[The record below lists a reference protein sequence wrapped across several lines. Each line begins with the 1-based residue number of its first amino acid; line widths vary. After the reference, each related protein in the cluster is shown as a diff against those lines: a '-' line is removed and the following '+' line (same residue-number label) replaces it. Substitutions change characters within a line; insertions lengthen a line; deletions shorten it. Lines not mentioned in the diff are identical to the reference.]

1 MATPPE
7 NDDANHSNAPLNFR
21 HSNTLI
27 TTKVPHYPTKLTTG
41 MSIIPGWNRPNANG
55 QNSNINDKD
64 YNGPN
69 FKARP
74 LKHWRKQLQVYN
86 YNGPANNSRTATIS
100 ELERPGTTVYHFTPD
115 CTCVPDEGGN
125 SYIISN
131 NKFGYEVKDDNYSKG
146 VLDVKVQNN
155 GFTLVPYDATTAQIN
170 DPTNQSAYKIM
181 TGIHNTNCINC
192 SPQGNLIRSGI
203 AFQSQAFFSYS
214 NDKLETRCQ
223 TYEQNISTNKEPG
236 CVYFDAQGI
245 PLWPNDARNGP
256 QVVAPVNYQ
265 PIRLF
270 NKPCLSETIY
280 KPNNIGFAKQG
291 AVSGSTRLKKLV
303 SDTTTLNGSS
313 FYSARG
319 AEEAN
324 LGRFQGTNLSSNYYV
339 KNKPVVDS
347 CRGSI
352 PTPPVLSIVDRDT
365 YSITFTWQDFGNSFC
380 NVVYYT
386 VTYFAINII
395 ERLRNVD
402 DSHDFFN
409 SSEGDIDIQDFLDN
423 YNELQFYSGNNTN
436 NNSYENTGDSM
447 GMGDSM
453 DTGDSMAMGMG
464 MSTDMVIW
472 NKNGIVGD
480 NTIYTDRENNIRYTI
495 TSQIRTKNVARN
507 TVNTVPNRS
516 NITELNPNTYYL
528 MSMTSTTGNGT
539 SIRSNAVLGSTLLY
553 SNIVINIEP
562 FIEDYIYPYSSTI
575 PISLT
580 IRVSSDHKTTPII
593 LRIINISNSDVAKIT
608 PIQDYPDTYEVQLM
622 NVGTFNLQGEQAR
635 GLGEFSNIGN
645 SITISP
651 LLTISKGTPEV
662 NEPWKVVRN
671 NVLIVG
677 KTYSFYPLT
686 FLSDIVQFYGEYKI
700 IDIYGRESNIATF
713 INNDG
718 VESNTSNFIDNFRE
732 NSNKILVKS
741 SGIFRIKAT
750 TVETQNYRSISVIS
764 GNIYATRDDPII
776 EFEFPDAESFNRRF
790 TYRTGQTYDIAEIN
804 QAKFIH
810 PAPNVQPP
818 DLYITYSAISVE
830 TDTTSDVVDIVTRT
844 VTIMNA
850 GSFKIRART
859 NQTNVYNSIYIDSP
873 PITINKATP
882 TFSEPWYLFQDID
895 SLLLKG
901 RTYSFS
907 PPSFTFPYPGPSF
920 PSEFVSITSY
930 TSSSTTVT
938 LIGSTTTIRIDE
950 EGPFT
955 ITAQTTESRNYNRAS
970 VTSQEEI
977 PTLNTARVAFPGNFK
992 TSITYGEEY
1001 FLNEAYFI
1009 YPSDVYNFEG
1019 VASLSGSRIVV
1030 SEEQYNYFI
1039 INRRITADIVNSVP
1053 GSSPPLISSSGDIII
1068 NKKIEY
1074 DTSNRVSRHVIY
1086 IRNDTGIPESTPVT
1100 ITNIIQYVS
1109 ELRDFF
1115 ITYTI
1120 VSPTGSTSDVATI
1133 SGTSVTLLKAGTFK
1147 IRAHTNQISPAPAPT
1162 IFNSTRDS
1170 PLITV
1175 NKATPILQLN
1185 DLFEY
1190 TLQVK
1195 NTYSFNKATI
1205 SKPVIIPNEILP
1217 ITYVS
1222 LNPDI
1227 VTVVISQPTA
1237 SQRPSILINRVGS
1250 FKIRAETKPS
1260 ERYNIGYVESPEE
1273 FSTNPG
1279 MPVIKFDP
1287 SQDFGP
1293 FTYRTNPSFEIKEVI
1308 FINPPPPPPA
1318 EINVLYNIPETIYV
1332 SKEERTVT
1340 INNVGQ
1346 FMLTAK
1352 TIQSENFN
1360 VSNIIYRHINI
1371 KRFTPQFYEGWRAFI
1386 NNRNVN
1392 YVFVGQTFQIN
1403 PPILI
1408 NPEPDQQPFPS
1419 EILSIQYS
1427 IVPDKRAEI
1436 FSISETS
1443 TVVKVLQEGP
1453 FTIIAQTTE
1462 DRNHNIGET
1471 ISVRIYGSVPERP
1484 IIEFPGNNEVNEITY
1499 GDDYFLEEAVF
1510 TYPERII
1517 TIEGT
1522 ATLSITSNETRI
1534 VLNSLEQYNR
1544 IVIQAYLRVTITST
1558 STLNFIV
1565 ESRSIQ
1571 NGQFIVVVTLSSILG
1586 EILSIGNYT
1595 IENMTQ
1601 EIIIP
1606 VGGSIAYSIVPP
1618 PQPIPPSYVKF
1629 GPVAEISGTNV
1640 TIKRTGSFT
1649 VQAIATIIN
1658 DPPTF
1663 RHSSYPVFSTVNVKR
1678 ATPTLLFDNDDLF
1691 PNQVLITNR
1700 RYSFRP
1706 ATVMI
1711 PSSVTPE
1718 VISVE
1723 YTCVPLGVV
1732 TIFPLD
1738 VSSNTIPIRVNRAE
1752 QFRIKAQTFEPP
1764 SGNFNRSIPIFS
1776 KYEKGAQENRPVLF
1790 FPGADESGVVP
1801 VTNLTYG
1808 ENNNIYNV
1816 EQLADFSYPE
1826 QNNIPVDLTINYR
1839 INEESSNIAR
1849 VEMRNTIV
1857 EHELLGTIT
1866 INIPVITIFRAGSFK
1881 LIAETNA
1888 GKFRLDGYTEPTVQ
1902 LARSE
1907 PVYREFNVQRATP
1920 TFQTWNIFN
1929 SEVFTGTTVEF
1940 YAPLFLTPSP
1950 VPSEILPFTYESF
1963 TSSDDRII
1971 TIEPQQRIDE
1981 NGVTVFTARIH
1992 RKGPVS
1998 ITAKTLQSDNYN
2010 RGVIPLDSEISI
2022 IHNTP
2027 VIYFP
2032 GDNRSPDE
2040 PSQPES
2046 DFITQITY
2054 GETYTLR
2061 QAFFDRPSVAD
2072 ITRFGLRITYRIV
2085 DASDNTLISN
2095 VASIN
2100 GTTVTIHR
2108 AGTFTIVAETNN
2120 TYAFQRTSINRNVTV
2135 LQATPTISFNP
2146 TFTDIS
2152 NPTLGNIETFF
2163 VNNQYTFSPA
2173 TVTQPSTVPRDELTI
2188 TYSSGNGNAEVDGT
2202 ARTIRII
2209 NDGPIVIVASTGV
2222 TNNFLP
2228 GTATYNSVRIT
2239 RANTPGIIIPSI
2251 VGISGNQ
2258 ITLGRDYTLQA
2269 STFYHPSTADVIR
2282 FGLSIQ
2288 HRIVD
2293 AVANTVTTNVATI
2306 NGTTITL
2313 ITSGSFRIRAET
2325 VEQPP
2330 SGGQSI
2336 FIRREVFS
2344 PVINVIRVTPG
2355 IAFPNNDL
2363 FRNIDL
2369 LVNGVY
2375 NFTPAVVTIPAG
2387 IRNEALTVE
2396 YTSEP
2401 AGVVTILL
2409 NPLRIQVN
2417 RQGRFQIRA
2426 RIVETNNFNSNF
2438 ILSDPEYGVQLNTPV
2453 LEFPG
2458 LSFTP
2463 DALGNIINF
2472 TDTFTFGTINPNT
2485 TINPNRN
2492 INIYTP
2498 TPAVFNYPQPANIP
2512 SLGLTITYS
2521 IPTTNPNIATL
2532 EMRNVTVNSVQ
2543 TQIPVITISRVGGG
2557 SFTLIATTN
2566 ETTAYRSVSMSIIV
2580 TVIRGTPT
2588 FNTWTPFSILTTP
2601 LVTGTIVN
2609 FRIPQFLT
2617 PNPVPTEIPAF
2628 TVSSFTILTVQPPPL
2643 PLSSD
2648 TTTAVAT
2655 ILSGPV
2661 IVNGVTVFSI
2671 RINRLG
2677 GFYIRAETVASE
2689 NYNRGQVTSLR
2700 VTVNTLNTPRLKFP
2714 TNPAPIRAITYGE
2727 TYTVSPAYFDYPIPS
2742 LVRDFNLIVTHSIRN
2757 SSYFTLSLPGP
2768 SPNFT
2773 QTVNISRAGT
2783 FTIYA
2788 ESTPILNSFNAATPI
2803 TLGVTVNRARPTI
2816 TFPTN
2821 IFPEL
2826 SGVTSEQILI
2836 VNTSY
2841 NFLPA
2846 VISAPGISDASRLPE
2861 IRYRTNDANIATID
2875 PNPVTTP
2882 QGIRRRI
2889 NIIAVSRVPII
2900 IIAYTQNATNFIDAS
2915 ANYTNTR
2922 SVYFNT
2928 PEITAPLINNNINN
2942 ILTFGQQTQPTF
2954 QLSVVTNPSS
2964 VSPFHRSISDNIQ
2977 YAIVDASYNNT
2988 LRNDVATIS
2997 GTTITLHTSGRFRI
3011 RATTVNTSIFR
3022 SISRWSNVVTVNR
3035 GRPTLPTSWNPIPT
3049 VLFVGDTAV
3058 ITPPVFTFPITPN
3071 LNEIPPT
3078 YSYISNTK
3086 RIVTINQP
3094 NPLNI
3099 RINSTGSFRIRA
3111 TTRES
3116 TRYESVYI
3124 DSPMGFNNYNSTTRR
3139 IPVLVFPANFQ
3150 TQVTFGTPYTLRE
3163 AFFSIPAGTPPPPDP
3178 AANGVTIQYSIVN
3191 PSAPN
3196 VATSTGDRG
3205 TTITILNRGHFYI
3218 RAETN
3223 NSRSTLFD
3231 NAVPIPSL
3239 RVTVVPATPTFPS
3252 TVWDGLPSGVTTF
3265 FVGDTVTIT
3274 PPPQLTFPSVALQ
3287 QAHGIHIVYIV
3298 GGVEIT
3304 GTTFTR
3310 AFAGTFDIRAETRS
3324 NGNYTTAQIRSS
3336 RIPTFINRP
3345 PPRIIMHNV
3354 ETLTFQEASIPE
3366 SPTFIEQSPRGFP
3379 EWFAVVDQRS
3389 YTDIRNYAIT
3399 RAQGGLGT
3407 AVFMR
3412 IPGNNSTLIPF
3423 NNIVTT
3429 LMTNMAFLF
3438 NGIVNFNEVIASWDT
3453 SRVTDMNSMF
3463 FGCSNFNQRV
3473 ERWNTGRVET
3483 MNRMFSHARLFSQNL
3498 GFWNTQSVRNMN
3510 SMFEGAT
3517 AFNNGGFQGIGN
3529 WNVSNVLSM
3538 QFMFS
3543 NATSFNMPINWDT
3556 RQLRNMDGMFNVA
3569 SNFHGSLSLSTNSLT
3584 SMNAMF
3590 NSARSFLGHG
3600 NIWQWNTRNVVAMNG
3615 VFMGAISFNANLN
3628 WITDSVNDMA
3638 HMFDGCMSFNGDVS
3652 LFNTSRV
3659 QQMRFMFRGC
3669 IFFDR
3674 PIRSNG
3680 HSWQVGNVLNMTG
3693 MFDGATNFNQNI
3705 RYWNTNS
3712 VTDMSFMFRNA
3723 QRFNQPID
3731 LWNTSNV
3738 TDMQS
3743 MFQGARSFNQNINTT
3758 PTLGGWNTSRV
3769 TNMERMFEGATD
3781 FNNGQWP
3788 PIFGFNGYLN
3798 LVEMQQN
3805 FVRAWISDNGNVQ
3818 AEFLVNSQ
3826 FFMRASPRQTMN
3838 WNTAQVRNMNFM
3850 FHNATNFINVDLR
3863 RWPIVNHSPVGFR
3876 RNCPLLNEFA
3886 PFAVFLRADRGR

>member
-100 ELERPGTTVYHFTPD
+100 ELERPGTTVYHFRPD

-131 NKFGYEVKDDNYSKG
+131 NKFGYEVKDNKYSKG

-386 VTYFAINII
+386 VTYFAINIV
-395 ERLRNVD
+395 ETLRNID

-423 YNELQFYSGNNTN
+423 YNELQFYSGNN
-436 NNSYENTGDSM
+436 NNSYQN
-447 GMGDSM
+447 
-453 DTGDSMAMGMG
+453 TGDSMAMGMG

-472 NKNGIVGD
+472 NKNGIVGG

-516 NITELNPNTYYL
+516 NITELNSNTYYL

-539 SIRSNAVLGSTLLY
+539 SIRSNAVLGTTLLD

-562 FIEDYIYPYSSTI
+562 FIEDYIYNYNLYEP
-575 PISLT
+575 LVL
-580 IRVSSDHKTTPII
+580 RVSISSNHNTTPITLSIINATNSNVATLTIDENTLDKYI
-593 LRIINISNSDVAKIT
+593 LRLENA
-608 PIQDYPDTYEVQLM
+608 
-622 NVGTFNLQGEQAR
+622 GTFNLKGQQAR
-635 GLGEFSNIGN
+635 GLGEFSNFGE

-651 LLTISKGTPEV
+651 VITVNQNTPIF
-662 NEPWKVVRN
+662 NEPWEIFPYTLFIGKSYDFVPASLSFPSTIPSD
-671 NVLIVG
+671 LII
-677 KTYSFYPLT
+677 TYR
-686 FLSDIVQFYGEYKI
+686 I
-700 IDIYGRESNIATF
+700 ININGLESNIASF
-713 INNDG
+713 IEDG
-718 VESNTSNFIDNFRE
+718 TKIQV
-732 NSNKILVKS
+732 NSYGSFQVL
-741 SGIFRIKAT
+741 AT
-750 TVETQNYRSISVIS
+750 TSATQNYKSTSITSK
-764 GNIYATRDDPII
+764 NEYATSMNDPII
-776 EFEFPDAESFNRRF
+776 EFPENFVTVTDF
-790 TYRTGQTYDIAEIN
+790 TYRAGLTFDIVQAIFVYPLYSPADIQITYEILPSVVGTTTLTDIA
-804 QAKFIH
+804 
-810 PAPNVQPP
+810 
-818 DLYITYSAISVE
+818 SVDG
-830 TDTTSDVVDIVTRT
+830 TT

-850 GSFKIRART
+850 GSFKIRAKT
-859 NQTNVYNSIYIDSP
+859 NKTDVYNSTYVDSP
-873 PITINKATP
+873 PITVRKGTP
-882 TFSEPWYLFQDID
+882 TFSEPWYLFQNID

-930 TSSSTTVT
+930 TSSSTAVT
-938 LIGSTTTIRIDE
+938 LIGSTTTIRIDG

-955 ITAQTTESRNYNRAS
+955 ITAQTTESRNYNRVS

-1009 YPSDVYNFEG
+1009 YPKDVYNFEG

-1039 INRRITADIVNSVP
+1039 ISRRITADIVNSVP
-1053 GSSPPLISSSGDIII
+1053 GSSPPLISSIGDIII

-1086 IRNDTGIPESTPVT
+1086 IRNDTGIPESTPAT

-1120 VSPTGSTSDVATI
+1120 VSPTGYTSDVATI

-1147 IRAHTNQISPAPAPT
+1147 IRAHTNQINPAPAPT
-1162 IFNSTRDS
+1162 ILNSTRDS

-1185 DLFEY
+1185 DLFQY

-1237 SQRPSILINRVGS
+1237 SQRPSLLVNRVGS

-1260 ERYNIGYVESPEE
+1260 ERYNIGYVESREE

-1308 FINPPPPPPA
+1308 FINPPPPPPS
-1318 EINVLYNIPETIYV
+1318 EIEVKYDTSEKYIASIED
-1332 SKEERTVT
+1332 RTVRMHHANKFT
-1340 INNVGQ
+1340 LRV
-1346 FMLTAK
+1346 K
-1352 TIQSENFN
+1352 TIQSDNFT
-1360 VSNIIYRHINI
+1360 VSNLLEREIQVKKY
-1371 KRFTPQFYEGWRAFI
+1371 TPTFQEGWNAFL
-1386 NNRNVN
+1386 NTENVN
-1392 YVFVGQTFQIN
+1392 YLFIGQTFQIN
-1403 PPILI
+1403 PPTLI
-1408 NPEPDQQPFPS
+1408 TPDPNEETFPPELRSFK
-1419 EILSIQYS
+1419 Y
-1427 IVPDKRAEI
+1427 V
-1436 FSISETS
+1436 
-1443 TVVKVLQEGP
+1443 VLQEAIAEISSVSDTAVLITTKAEGP
-1453 FTIIAQTTE
+1453 FNIKAFTKSYSINYNVATKTSQTIYAIRP
-1462 DRNHNIGET
+1462 DRPYIT
-1471 ISVRIYGSVPERP
+1471 FP
-1484 IIEFPGNNEVNEITY
+1484 ITYREITY
-1499 GDDYFLEEAVF
+1499 GDQYILTEANF
-1510 TYPERII
+1510 TYPNPVTNIPGTALLRVLENEKRII
-1517 TIEGT
+1517 
-1522 ATLSITSNETRI
+1522 
-1534 VLNSLEQYNR
+1534 LNNLEQYNA
-1544 IVIQAYLRVTITST
+1544 IVITASLTVNIVNSENTDSNIIIDTIDFRVTSK
-1558 STLNFIV
+1558 
-1565 ESRSIQ
+1565 SIEA
-1571 NGQFIVVVTLSSILG
+1571 GVFIVVVGFVSSSTRQPLP
-1586 EILSIGNYT
+1586 IGDSQ
-1595 IENMTQ
+1595 IEFVSQ
-1601 EIIIP
+1601 ELRVP
-1606 VGGSIAYSIVPP
+1606 VGGSIAYSIVPSIIP
-1618 PQPIPPSYVKF
+1618 TPQSYT
-1629 GPVAEISGTNV
+1629 PVATISGTNV
-1640 TIKRTGSFT
+1640 TINRAGSFT
-1649 VQAIATIIN
+1649 VRAIATIEGFTN
-1658 DPPTF
+1658 
-1663 RHSSYPVFSTVNVKR
+1663 SSSSIYLNTTVKK

-1718 VISVE
+1718 VIEVE
-1723 YTCVPLGVV
+1723 YTCVPEGVV

-1738 VSSNTIPIRVNRAE
+1738 ISSNTIPIRVNRAQ
-1752 QFRIKAQTFEPP
+1752 QFRIRAQTFEPP

-1776 KYEKGAQENRPVLF
+1776 NYITGAQENRPILF
-1790 FPGADESGVVP
+1790 FPGANENGVVP

-1808 ENNNIYNV
+1808 QNNNIYNV

-1849 VEMRNTIV
+1849 LEIINTIV

-1866 INIPVITIFRAGSFK
+1866 RNIPMITILRAGSFT

-1888 GKFRLDGYTEPTVQ
+1888 GKFRLVGYTEPTVQ
-1902 LARSE
+1902 LTRSE
-1907 PVYREFNVQRATP
+1907 PIRREFNVQRATP
-1920 TFQTWNIFN
+1920 TFQTWDVFTTQL
-1929 SEVFTGTTVEF
+1929 FTGTTVEF

-1963 TSSDDRII
+1963 TSSDERII
-1971 TIEPQQRIDE
+1971 TIEPQQRINE

-1992 RKGPVS
+1992 RRGPVT
-1998 ITAKTLQSDNYN
+1998 ITAKTVQSDNYN
-2010 RGVIPLDSEISI
+2010 ETIIPSLIEEGLI

-2072 ITRFGLRITYRIV
+2072 ITKFGLRITYKIV

-2095 VASIN
+2095 VASILN
-2100 GTTVTIHR
+2100 ENVVTIYT

-2120 TYAFQRTSINRNVTV
+2120 TYAFQTTSIRRNVTV

-2152 NPTLGNIETFF
+2152 NPTLGNIEAFF
-2163 VNNQYTFSPA
+2163 VNNQYSFSPA

-2228 GTATYNSVRIT
+2228 GTTTYTSMRVT

-2336 FIRREVFS
+2336 FISREVFS

-2355 IAFPNNDL
+2355 IAFPDNNL
-2363 FRNIDL
+2363 FKNIDL

-2417 RQGRFQIRA
+2417 RQGRFQIKA
-2426 RIVETNNFNSNF
+2426 RTVETNNFNSNF

-2458 LSFTP
+2458 LSFTL

-2580 TVIRGTPT
+2580 TVIRATPT

-2609 FRIPQFLT
+2609 FRVPQFLT
-2617 PNPVPTEIPAF
+2617 PNPLPTEIPDF
-2628 TVSSFTILTVQPPPL
+2628 TVNSFTILL
-2643 PLSSD
+2643 LSSD
-2648 TTTAVAT
+2648 TDTTRPVAT

-2661 IVNGVTVFSI
+2661 TVNSVAVFRI

-2677 GFYIRAETVASE
+2677 GFYIRGETVASE

-2700 VTVNTLNTPRLKFP
+2700 VTVNTLNTPDIIFP
-2714 TNPAPIRAITYGE
+2714 TNPPPIRTITYGQ
-2727 TYTVSPAYFDYPIPS
+2727 TYTLPQAFFESPTTEIITDLVPNLTINYSIRSSGNPNGTASTVAEIVPPVIPS
-2742 LVRDFNLIVTHSIRN
+2742 YIPTVRI
-2757 SSYFTLSLPGP
+2757 LS
-2768 SPNFT
+2768 
-2773 QTVNISRAGT
+2773 AGT
-2783 FTIYA
+2783 FYIIAQTNIIENIFQTTFRYL
-2788 ESTPILNSFNAATPI
+2788 S
-2803 TLGVTVNRARPTI
+2803 VTVNRATPTI
-2816 TFPTN
+2816 TFPSN
-2821 IFPEL
+2821 IFANDDVL
-2826 SGVTSEQILI
+2826 RVGRSYVFSAATVTIPAGL
-2836 VNTSY
+2836 TDP
-2841 NFLPA
+2841 LPQ
-2846 VISAPGISDASRLPE
+2846 
-2861 IRYRTNDANIATID
+2861 IRYRSNNTDIATI
-2875 PNPVTTP
+2875 VGRTITILRSTT
-2882 QGIRRRI
+2882 
-2889 NIIAVSRVPII
+2889 VPIQ
-2900 IIAYTQNATNFIDAS
+2900 IIAYTEAIGNFTAAEATYARQRSNNF
-2915 ANYTNTR
+2915 YEP
-2922 SVYFNT
+2922 VVEFPT
-2928 PEITAPLINNNINN
+2928 PFTQVMTFGQLSIPVQQA
-2942 ILTFGQQTQPTF
+2942 ILTFPPVGSDFRSRFTITH
-2954 QLSVVTNPSS
+2954 TSS
-2964 VSPFHRSISDNIQ
+2964 NS
-2977 YAIVDASYNNT
+2977 A
-2988 LRNDVATIS
+2988 VATIAG
-2997 GTTITLHTSGRFRI
+2997 GTTITLLRYGTFIINASPIETPPQG
-3011 RATTVNTSIFR
+3011 ALTVFR
-3022 SISRWSNVVTVNR
+3022 SGVIHPSPLITVNR
-3035 GRPTLPTSWNPIPT
+3035 GRPTLPASWNPIPT
-3049 VLFVGDTAV
+3049 VVFVGDTAI
-3058 ITPPVFTFPITPN
+3058 ITPPVFTFPIAPN

-3078 YSYISNTK
+3078 YSYVSET
-3086 RIVTINQP
+3086 RGIVTINQP
-3094 NPLNI
+3094 NPLNVK
-3099 RINSTGSFRIRA
+3099 INSTGSFSTGSFRIRA
-3111 TTRES
+3111 TTQAS
-3116 TRYESVYI
+3116 IRYESVYI
-3124 DSPMGFNNYNSTTRR
+3124 NSHTEYSTTLRV
-3139 IPVLVFPANFQ
+3139 PVLEFPTNFQ
-3150 TQVTFGTPYTLRE
+3150 TQVTFGETYTLRE
-3163 AFFSIPAGTPPPPDP
+3163 AFFSIPPGTLDP
-3178 AANGVTIQYSIVN
+3178 AANGVTINYSIVN
-3191 PSAPN
+3191 PDSIVNPIVNPN
-3196 VATSTGDRG
+3196 RRDVATATGVRG
-3205 TTITILNRGHFYI
+3205 TTITIVNTGHFYI
-3218 RAETN
+3218 RAATN
-3223 NSRSTLFD
+3223 NANSTLFD
-3231 NAVPIPSL
+3231 NAVAINSL
-3239 RVTVVPATPTFPS
+3239 RVTVARATTAFQTTVAWNAFPNINS
-3252 TVWDGLPSGVTTF
+3252 TVFIGETI
-3265 FVGDTVTIT
+3265 TIT
-3274 PPPQLTFPSVALQ
+3274 PPVITIPSATLQ
-3287 QAHGIHIVYIV
+3287 QQN
-3298 GGVEIT
+3298 EIRIIY
-3304 GTTFTR
+3304 FINPPE
-3310 AFAGTFDIRAETRS
+3310 AGTLSGTNVTVNRLGNFTIRAETRS
-3324 NGNYTTAQIRSS
+3324 NNDNYIDANITSILVNVIS
-3336 RIPTFINRP
+3336 RVAFSPLVQQGQTI
-3345 PPRIIMHNV
+3345 V
-3354 ETLTFQEASIPE
+3354 FQDASIPR
-3366 SPTFIEQSPRGFP
+3366 SPVFITTENPRGSAAGA
-3379 EWFAVVDQRS
+3379 ETFAVVDDRS
-3389 YTDIRNYAIT
+3389 REAITNYARGT
-3399 RAQGGLGT
+3399 DTTTFGG
-3407 AVFMR
+3407 V
-3412 IPGNNSTLIPF
+3412 PF

-3429 LMTNMAFLF
+3429 LMTDMSSLFL
-3438 NGIVNFNEVIASWDT
+3438 NVTNFNQNISSWDT
-3453 SRVTDMNSMF
+3453 SRVTNMF
-3463 FGCSNFNQRV
+3463 
-3473 ERWNTGRVET
+3473 
-3483 MNRMFSHARLFSQNL
+3483 
-3498 GFWNTQSVRNMN
+3498 
-3510 SMFEGAT
+3510 
-3517 AFNNGGFQGIGN
+3517 
-3529 WNVSNVLSM
+3529 
-3538 QFMFS
+3538 
-3543 NATSFNMPINWDT
+3543 
-3556 RQLRNMDGMFNVA
+3556 
-3569 SNFHGSLSLSTNSLT
+3569 
-3584 SMNAMF
+3584 
-3590 NSARSFLGHG
+3590 
-3600 NIWQWNTRNVVAMNG
+3600 
-3615 VFMGAISFNANLN
+3615 
-3628 WITDSVNDMA
+3628 
-3638 HMFDGCMSFNGDVS
+3638 
-3652 LFNTSRV
+3652 
-3659 QQMRFMFRGC
+3659 
-3669 IFFDR
+3669 
-3674 PIRSNG
+3674 
-3680 HSWQVGNVLNMTG
+3680 G
-3693 MFDGATNFNQNI
+3693 MFD
-3705 RYWNTNS
+3705 
-3712 VTDMSFMFRNA
+3712 
-3723 QRFNQPID
+3723 
-3731 LWNTSNV
+3731 
-3738 TDMQS
+3738 
-3743 MFQGARSFNQNINTT
+3743 
-3758 PTLGGWNTSRV
+3758 
-3769 TNMERMFEGATD
+3769 
-3781 FNNGQWP
+3781 
-3788 PIFGFNGYLN
+3788 
-3798 LVEMQQN
+3798 
-3805 FVRAWISDNGNVQ
+3805 
-3818 AEFLVNSQ
+3818 
-3826 FFMRASPRQTMN
+3826 
-3838 WNTAQVRNMNFM
+3838 
-3850 FHNATNFINVDLR
+3850 NATIFNS
-3863 RWPIVNHSPVGFR
+3863 PIGWVKAKPVF
-3876 RNCPLLNEFA
+3876 
-3886 PFAVFLRADRGR
+3886 